1 MVPRLPIKLPL
12 PTDAEQEGCFDS
24 LPAFL
29 AKKQGKKTE
38 KMEEIIEETKK
49 KAKIR
54 KSDVDK
60 VFTKQ

>member
-1 MVPRLPIKLPL
+1 M
-12 PTDAEQEGCFDS
+12 DME
-24 LPAFL
+24 
-29 AKKQGKKTE
+29 
-38 KMEEIIEETKK
+38 MEEIIEETKK